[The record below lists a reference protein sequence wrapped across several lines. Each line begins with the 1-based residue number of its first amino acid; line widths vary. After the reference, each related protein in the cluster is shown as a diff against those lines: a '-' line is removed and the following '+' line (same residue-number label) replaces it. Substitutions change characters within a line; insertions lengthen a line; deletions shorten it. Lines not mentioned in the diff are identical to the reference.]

1 MYVNVFLAP
10 YVGNN
15 IGNKSL
21 NTWNNL
27 KYYKF
32 GSMYIVSLA
41 GPYTAL
47 QMFIF
52 VKACV
57 IFNWQAIA
65 KSTRCIAQRIR

>member
-1 MYVNVFLAP
+1 
-10 YVGNN
+10 
-15 IGNKSL
+15 
-21 NTWNNL
+21 
-27 KYYKF
+27 
-32 GSMYIVSLA
+32 MYIVSLA